1 MLAQTTS
8 MPLAGD
14 LSDVT
19 RRGASAKTGLYFL
32 MAAISSMF
40 FLFLLSYILRS
51 QVSDWEALSEPWQP
65 LAKTWQLWIN
75 TVLLLVASIS
85 FELAKR
91 NIDRPGQS
99 NAREFMWL
107 AGLSSLG
114 FLIGQLVFWRY
125 LMDRGFLATTNP
137 ANAFFFLL
145 TGLHA
150 LHLVGGMVAWVV
162 ATRRL
167 LAIPKEIESK
177 SVALAKL
184 SIELCAR
191 YWHFLLIVW
200 MLLFALL
207 SSSPGTYAAIA
218 RFCGFGE

>member
-8 MPLAGD
+8 MPLTGD
-14 LSDVT
+14 PSDIA
-19 RRGASAKTGLYFL
+19 RRSASAKTGLYFL

-65 LAKTWQLWIN
+65 LAGTWQLWIN
-75 TVLLLVASIS
+75 TALLLVASIS
-85 FELAKR
+85 FEMAR
-91 NIDRPGQS
+91 RDIDRPQQS
-99 NAREFMWL
+99 NTREFLWL

-150 LHLVGGMVAWVV
+150 LHIVGGMVAWTV
-162 ATRRL
+162 ASRRL
-167 LAIPKEIESK
+167 SAISQEAGSK

-191 YWHFLLIVW
+191 YSHFLLVVW

>member
-1 MLAQTTS
+1 
-8 MPLAGD
+8 
-14 LSDVT
+14 
-19 RRGASAKTGLYFL
+19 
-32 MAAISSMF
+32 MF

-51 QVSDWEALSEPWQP
+51 QVGDWEALSEPWQP

-75 TVLLLVASIS
+75 TALLLLASIS
-85 FELAKR
+85 FELARR
-91 NIDRPGQS
+91 NIDRPQQS

-167 LAIPKEIESK
+167 LAIPKEVESK

-200 MLLFALL
+200 MLLFTLL

>member
-1 MLAQTTS
+1 
-8 MPLAGD
+8 
-14 LSDVT
+14 
-19 RRGASAKTGLYFL
+19 
-32 MAAISSMF
+32 
-40 FLFLLSYILRS
+40 LRS

-85 FELAKR
+85 FELARR
-91 NIDRPGQS
+91 NIDRPQQS

-150 LHLVGGMVAWVV
+150 LHLLGGMVAWVV

-167 LAIPKEIESK
+167 LAIPKEVESK

>member
-8 MPLAGD
+8 IPLAGD
-14 LSDVT
+14 HSDVT

-75 TVLLLVASIS
+75 TALLLVASIS
-85 FELAKR
+85 IELAKR

-150 LHLVGGMVAWVV
+150 LHLVGGMVAWL
-162 ATRRL
+162 AASRRV
-167 LAIPKEIESK
+167 LAIRKEVESK
-177 SVALAKL
+177 SVPVAKL
-184 SIELCAR
+184 SIELCAS
-191 YWHFLLIVW
+191 YWHFLLVVW
-200 MLLFALL
+200 ILLFALL

>member
-1 MLAQTTS
+1 
-8 MPLAGD
+8 
-14 LSDVT
+14 
-19 RRGASAKTGLYFL
+19 
-32 MAAISSMF
+32 
-40 FLFLLSYILRS
+40 
-51 QVSDWEALSEPWQP
+51 
-65 LAKTWQLWIN
+65 
-75 TVLLLVASIS
+75 
-85 FELAKR
+85 
-91 NIDRPGQS
+91 
-99 NAREFMWL
+99 
-107 AGLSSLG
+107 
-114 FLIGQLVFWRY
+114 
-125 LMDRGFLATTNP
+125 MDRGFLATTNP

-167 LAIPKEIESK
+167 LAIPKEVESK